1 MCIFFIGTPQITQV
15 REEGGKFTLY
25 QNEAENNL
33 NPTPFYQV
41 YTYMYTYV
49 LPSFLYYR
57 CF

>member
-15 REEGGKFTLY
+15 RKEGGKFTLY

-49 LPSFLYYR
+49 LPSFLL
-57 CF
+57 FIL